1 MTMLRRFVM
10 SGLAAV
16 LLTTAAQAQQIAVPE
31 AARTVPLA
39 ATLPVDPD
47 VRIGRFDNGLRYYI
61 RVNKE
66 PEERAELRL
75 VVNAGSILEDDGQQ
89 GLAHFVEHMAFN
101 GTKHFPKQELVS
113 FMESIG
119 MRFGPS
125 VNAYTS
131 FDETVYMLQVPT
143 DRAGVMEKSFQ
154 ILQDWAQHL
163 TFDPE
168 EIDKERGVILEE
180 WRLGRGA
187 GARMMDKQFPILLRD
202 SRYAERLPIGKPE
215 VIQKFPHARLRQ
227 FYTDW
232 YRPDLMAVI
241 AVGDF
246 DPAAIESLIK
256 QHFGSL
262 PTAASPRPRSVAP
275 VPDHPGTLYA
285 IATDKEATSTSLTVY
300 SKMALR
306 DPTTVGAYRQQL
318 VEGVFGGLL
327 SLRFAELA
335 QKPDAPFL
343 GASAVR
349 GQFVRSKEASML
361 NALVKEDGLERGL
374 QALFTETERVARHGF
389 TKTELERQKT
399 NMLRSFE
406 RMVAEKDNRQSSS
419 LAGEYVRAFTTRE
432 PIPGLLYES
441 ELATRFVPG
450 ITLEEVNALAREW
463 APDGNRVVVISAP
476 QKDSAT
482 IPDETTLAAVITQV
496 EKADIEA
503 YADTVGN
510 APLLDPLPEPGT
522 VTATSAKPAFGITEW
537 QLSNGAR
544 VVLKPTTY
552 KDDEIL
558 FRAFSPG
565 GTSLA
570 SDQDFIAAITA
581 TLVVGQGGLGQFRAI
596 DLPKVLAGKVASVQP
611 YIAGEDEG
619 LGGSASKKDLE
630 TMFQLLHLWFTQPRR
645 DEEQFGVVTNQLRA
659 IYANQANQPAFA
671 LEQLRA
677 ETLYQNHVRA
687 RPFTPERVGEMSLEK
702 SFTFFRDR
710 FADAG
715 DFTFVFVGT
724 FTPEEIRPLV
734 ERYVAGLPSKGRKE
748 TWKDTGI
755 RIPRGVIDKRVQKGI
770 EPKSQTNIVFSG
782 PFAYNQDQR
791 VAIRALGMVLQTRL
805 REVLREDLGGTYS
818 VGVSPSYTKV
828 PREEYSLTVSFGS
841 APDRA
846 DALAARVLE
855 EITKLRNDGPTGTQV
870 NDVREA
876 MTREN
881 QTNMQQNGYLVSQI
895 AARYQISE
903 PLDSLFGLNAY
914 FDKLS
919 VASIQ
924 EAARTYL
931 DLQNYIK
938 LALFPEK

>member
-1 MTMLRRFVM
+1 M
-10 SGLAAV
+10 SVVAAV
-16 LLTTAAQAQQIAVPE
+16 LLTPAAQAQQIAVPD

-47 VRIGRFDNGLRYYI
+47 VKIGRFDNGLQYYI
-61 RVNKE
+61 RANKE

-75 VVNAGSILEDDGQQ
+75 VVNAGSILEDDDQQ

-143 DRAGVMEKSFQ
+143 DRPGVMEKAFQ
-154 ILQDWAQHL
+154 ILQDWAQHV
-163 TFDPE
+163 TFEPE
-168 EIDKERGVILEE
+168 EVDKERGVILEE

-187 GARMMDKQFPILLRD
+187 SARMMDRQFPILLKD
-202 SRYAERLPIGKPE
+202 SRYAQRLPIGKPE
-215 VIQKFPHARLRQ
+215 VLQRFRHERLRQ
-227 FYTDW
+227 FYADW

-246 DPAAIESLIK
+246 DPAAIEALIK
-256 QHFGSL
+256 QQFGGL
-262 PTAASPRPRSVAP
+262 PKAAAPRARAVSP

-285 IATDKEATSTSLTVY
+285 VATDKEATSTSLTVY

-349 GQFVRSKEASML
+349 GQFVRTKEASML
-361 NALVKEDGLERGL
+361 NALVKDDGLERGL

-406 RMVAEKDNRQSSS
+406 RMVAEKNNRQSSS

-432 PIPGLLYES
+432 PIPGLLYEA
-441 ELATRFVPG
+441 ELAKRFVPE

-476 QKDSAT
+476 EKDSVA
-482 IPDETTLAAVITQV
+482 IPDETKLAAVIKQV
-496 EKADIEA
+496 EKAEIA
-503 YADTVGN
+503 PYADTVGS
-510 APLLDPLPEPGT
+510 ATLLDSLPEPGT
-522 VTATSAKPAFGITEW
+522 VTSATAKPEFGIIEW
-537 QLSNGAR
+537 QLSNGVR
-544 VVLKPTTY
+544 VVLKPTTH

-558 FRAFSPG
+558 FQAFSPG
-565 GTSLA
+565 GMSLA
-570 SDQDFIAAITA
+570 SDEDYIAALTA
-581 TLVVGQGGLGQFRAI
+581 TLVVGQGGLGKFRAI
-596 DLPKVLAGKVASVQP
+596 ELPKVLAGKVASVQP
-611 YIAGEDEG
+611 YIQGEDEG
-619 LGGSASKKDLE
+619 LSGSAAKKDLE

-645 DEEQFGVVTNQLRA
+645 DEEQFGVITSQMRA
-659 IYANQANQPAFA
+659 MYANQANQPAFA
-671 LEQLRA
+671 LVQLRA
-677 ETLYQNHVRA
+677 EALYQNHVRT
-687 RPFTPERVGEMSLEK
+687 RPFTAERVDEMNLDK
-702 SFTFFRDR
+702 SFAFFRDR

-734 ERYVAGLPSKGRKE
+734 ERYVASLPSTGRKE
-748 TWKDTGI
+748 TWKDVGI
-755 RIPRGVIDKRVQKGI
+755 RIPRGVIDRRVQKGI
-770 EPKSQTNIVFSG
+770 EPKSQTMIVFSG

-791 VAIRALGMVLQTRL
+791 VAMRALAMVLETRL
-805 REVLREDLGGTYS
+805 REILREDLGGTYS

-841 APDRA
+841 GPDRA

-855 EITKLRNDGPTGTQV
+855 EITKLRNEGPTEKQV

-876 MTREN
+876 MTREY
-881 QTNMQQNGYLVSQI
+881 QTNMQQNGYLVGQL
-895 AARYQISE
+895 AAKYQINE
-903 PLDSLFGLNAY
+903 PLDSLFALTPY
-914 FDKLS
+914 IDKLS
-919 VASIQ
+919 VASLQ
-924 EAARTYL
+924 TAARTYL
-931 DLQNYIK
+931 DLENYVK